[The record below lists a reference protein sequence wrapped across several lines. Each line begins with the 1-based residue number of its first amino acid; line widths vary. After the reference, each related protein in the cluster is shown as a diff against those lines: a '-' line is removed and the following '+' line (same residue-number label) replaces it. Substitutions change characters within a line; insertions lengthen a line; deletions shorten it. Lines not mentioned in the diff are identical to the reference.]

1 MKIKST
7 IAVNFISF
15 KYTHEEAV
23 MYSKSGIRKFI
34 IYAKAD
40 EDIDEHFESLEEH
53 FEWILNWIGNINES

>member
-1 MKIKST
+1 M
-7 IAVNFISF
+7 
-15 KYTHEEAV
+15 H
-23 MYSKSGIRKFI
+23 SKSGIRKFI

>member
-1 MKIKST
+1 
-7 IAVNFISF
+7 
-15 KYTHEEAV
+15 